1 MALRALDRDVCVKLP
16 ALLEVGG
23 GGSGKSRVT
32 LKTNQ
37 PLDPLI
43 AQSLY
48 SLAYLDLILVLSEP
62 YSQFSELS

>member
-23 GGSGKSRVT
+23 VVENPVLPTK
-32 LKTNQ
+32 NQ

-43 AQSLY
+43 AQGLY

-62 YSQFSELS
+62 YSLFS